1 MARYKY
7 RARHK
12 NVNADGFAKAIQ
24 EVLAEYGDDVVNTLN
39 EVMPKVADEACDK
52 LRNSTNTGITNW
64 VEYRAGWVVTQNV
77 GAYSIRNTVHNETKY
92 QLTHLL
98 EYSHPMPQGG
108 SSRAYE
114 HIAPVNEWVH
124 EEVVK
129 KVEEALNDL

>member
-24 EVLAEYGDDVVNTLN
+24 DVLAEYGNDVVNTLN
-39 EVMPKVADEACDK
+39 EVMPKVADEACEK
-52 LRNSTNTGITNW
+52 LKHSQYQWG
-64 VEYRAGWVVTQNV
+64 EYNAGWVVTQNV
-77 GAYSIRNTVHNETKY
+77 GPYSIRNTVHNETKY

-108 SSRAYE
+108 SSRAYT
-114 HIAPVNEWVH
+114 HIAPVNDWVH

-129 KVEEALNDL
+129 KVEDALNDL

>member
-1 MARYKY
+1 MGRYKY

-24 EVLAEYGDDVVNTLN
+24 EVLAEYGDDVANTLN
-39 EVMPKVADEACDK
+39 EVMPKVADDACDK

-64 VEYRAGWVVTQNV
+64 AEYRAGWVVTQNV
-77 GAYSIRNTVHNETKY
+77 GAYSIRNTIHNETKY

-98 EYSHPMPQGG
+98 EYKHPMPQGG
-108 SSRAYE
+108 ESRAYV
-114 HIAPVNEWVH
+114 HIYPVNEWVH

-129 KVEEALNDL
+129 RVEEKLNDL

>member
-1 MARYKY
+1 MGRYKY
-7 RARHK
+7 RARHQ

-24 EVLAEYGDDVVNTLN
+24 DVLAEYGDEIANTLN
-39 EVMPKVADEACDK
+39 EVLPQVADEACEK
-52 LRNSTNTGITNW
+52 LKHHATYDWGVYN
-64 VEYRAGWVVTQNV
+64 AGWVVTQNV

-108 SSRAYE
+108 SSRAYT

-124 EEVVK
+124 KEVVK
-129 KVEEALNDL
+129 RVEESINEIK